1 MRDRP
6 HAPVTRAALQ
16 WCAATAALAVAL
28 AGPVAA
34 ETVDPAGAAAD
45 LRQAEARLQEVQELL
60 DQRAADY
67 ERARQHVVTLQQ
79 ETEDAAQRLEAA
91 EQIWAQA
98 DARADAW
105 IRERYV
111 HPTAAGTWA
120 LRVLT
125 RSESVGAAL
134 HQIALR
140 RHLPSRRV
148 DQAQTAARASA
159 LVSDERQQHATVLTG
174 AAQAAAD
181 LEEQQARLDA
191 TLAAAAEAVDVAGA
205 ELEDARRVAAEQAA
219 VQAALAAA
227 QEAAADGLIR
237 RQAVQADN
245 PAAWPPVMAC
255 PLGLPNG
262 FSSSWGAARSGGRQH
277 QGVDM
282 FAARGTPVV
291 AAGAGTV
298 QVGHNG
304 LGGLTVNLRDVAGNR
319 YYYAHLDS
327 VRVQDGR
334 AVEAGQILGGAGT
347 SGNAAGTPPHL
358 HWQVH
363 PGGGGP
369 VDPFPL
375 ADALCRP

>member
-1 MRDRP
+1 MRDRA
-6 HAPVTRAALQ
+6 HRPVWSGPLQ
-16 WCAATAALAVAL
+16 WCAGVAALAVAL
-28 AGPVAA
+28 AGPVGAA
-34 ETVDPAGAAAD
+34 TVDPVRAETD
-45 LRQAEARLQEVQELL
+45 LRQAEARLQEVEELL

-67 ERARQHVVTLQQ
+67 ERAQQHVATLEQ
-79 ETEDAAQRLEAA
+79 ETGTTAQRLEDAQQVWSQA
-91 EQIWAQA
+91 DAQA
-98 DARADAW
+98 DAA

-125 RSESVGAAL
+125 GSESVGAAL

-140 RHLPSRRV
+140 RHLPRRRI

-174 AAQAAAD
+174 AAEAAGD
-181 LEEQQARLDA
+181 LEEERARLDA
-191 TLAAAAEAVDVAGA
+191 ALVAAAEEVDVAGA

-227 QEAAADGLIR
+227 QRAAEQDFIG
-237 RQAVQADN
+237 RQAVQADT

-291 AAGAGTV
+291 AAGPGTV
-298 QVGHNG
+298 RVGNNG
-304 LGGLTVNLRDVAGNR
+304 LGGLTVNLHDIAGNR

-327 VRVQDGR
+327 VRVQNGQY
-334 AVEAGQILGGAGT
+334 VEAGQILGGAGT

-363 PGGGGP
+363 PAGGGP

>member
-1 MRDRP
+1 MRDGAYRR
-6 HAPVTRAALQ
+6 VWRAALR
-16 WCAATAALAVAL
+16 WWAGAVTVAVAL
-28 AGPVAA
+28 AGPVGAV
-34 ETVDPAGAAAD
+34 TVDPTHAEVD
-45 LRQAEARLQEVQELL
+45 LQQAEAQLQQIEGLL

-67 ERARQHVVTLQQ
+67 ERAQQHVMTLEQ
-79 ETEDAAQRLEAA
+79 ETGVAEQRVEAA
-91 EQIWAQA
+91 REVWSQA
-98 DARADAW
+98 DAQAEAA
-105 IRERYV
+105 IRQRYV

-125 RSESVGAAL
+125 RSGSVGAAL

-140 RHLPSRRV
+140 RHLPSRRI
-148 DQAQTAARASA
+148 DQAEAAARASI
-159 LVSDERQQHATVLTG
+159 LTSDEQRQHATILTG
-174 AAQAAAD
+174 AAQAATD
-181 LEEQQARLDA
+181 LEEERARLDA
-191 TLAAAAEAVDVAGA
+191 ALAAAAEEVDVARA

-219 VQAALAAA
+219 VQAALTAA
-227 QEAAADGLIR
+227 QQAAERGLIG
-237 RQAVQADN
+237 RQTVQADT

-262 FSSSWGAARSGGRQH
+262 FSSSWGAPRSGGRQH
-277 QGVDM
+277 RGVDM

-291 AAGAGTV
+291 AAGEGIV
-298 QVGHNG
+298 RVGRNG
-304 LGGLTVNLRDVAGNR
+304 LGGLTVDLYDVAGNR

-327 VRVQDGR
+327 VQVGDGQS
-334 AVEAGQILGGAGT
+334 VEAGQVLGGAGT
-347 SGNAAGTPPHL
+347 SGNAVGTPPHL